1 MANVPDPVEVL
12 DFKLKQLCRF
22 RVTTKKYDVQDNS
35 SLLATSHLFGLVFVG
50 APDKLV
56 VIKVADL
63 VQIDHATSKKS
74 EISSFPSKEI
84 LLPSKPIFVA
94 LSCDNLTLM
103 VCLQMSGCPVGWM
116 YDVRGFARQ
125 AGEWSP
131 FQEVRL
137 SSTDGITVSDCA
149 WNPTV
154 PGLVAV
160 SLSNGS
166 LVAVEINN
174 TQFSINS
181 LPSNTQAQAISW
193 SPKGK
198 QLVVARPG
206 KLVQYKPDLKEA
218 KTIAF
223 SGSDVHM
230 TTPIACGLQ
239 WLSTSQFL
247 VTFID
252 QDDPNS
258 RPHLHI
264 VNVQKS
270 GATTFIDYD
279 DVCYGSPSGRPHKY
293 LTLSIPSWNV
303 LLASSANAIEIA
315 VLGQTGGGDAEHPEW
330 RQWTLEGEWRAELPL
345 DENTETNPMGMAID
359 TTSQTPI
366 SWDDNQTLPP
376 APILFVL
383 STHGLLCPFHI
394 INQKNATPVNQA
406 PQELSVI
413 GERPGRSG
421 IGLKPAPLAASTPLP
436 SAPKVAL
443 PRTNLGERFST
454 FAGAPSLTVPT
465 TAQSVSGPAVLDKVF
480 GNKPLQPSVPSATTA
495 KVASQPAPVVAPVK
509 AEATPVVSSTVKVAS
524 QTMAAEQPNI
534 QASVDAATAILRDEV
549 VKFVQD
555 LEEFKARS
563 STLKVTVASEEDKQ
577 RLLKL
582 TSDLSAFGVDL
593 VDTTKVQDEEVRGL
607 CTDLVEV
614 AALLEDA
621 RVRHARRKNPRYS
634 HLLKLRPL
642 DPGNRRK
649 MDDIERLHIHIEQ
662 QLVEASRCLDSISRE
677 RTRDNSRKV
686 EIPITQ
692 VIYEA
697 IRNNAKVISQLKSRV
712 ERIIAQSKEQQLKIA
727 GAAFEALRPKGAD
740 DSSKWESE
748 LAVLADSLLTSSI
761 KGEAGIHAPHP
772 VIPQV
777 SPDKQAMLRSVLAKR
792 PVARIRAVRPESVAE
807 SRLLSNLSGFMHKE
821 DKNASAS
828 DSVISQA
835 SSKSS
840 VSNARDATLS
850 SPVEI
855 KPQLPKLGPATI
867 GSNAVTPQAP
877 TRAPL
882 AKYAPQ
888 PAPEVEDVTPPSS
901 PVNLDQKAKDI
912 GTTLM
917 MSSFSLPSRITTTT
931 VAGEKPTSKLTDV
944 KPTVSLPTSLPPPY
958 EPKPTFASI
967 PTSLPSLSFGTPKQT
982 PQPSG
987 LGSTSLFGKSSFA
1000 SPFNAAP
1007 TPSTTPANAPP
1018 KATAESTSSFAAL
1031 STPAVPAT
1039 VQSQQT
1045 KSFST
1050 PSFGLAFPPVT
1061 STSAPSPAPLSA
1073 KPAEQV
1079 PSLKTSFSFN
1089 SLAAAVGAAPTPTST
1104 VVTTS
1109 TVQAAGAL
1117 PNFTFSSTPAT
1128 TTTASPTIAT
1138 TTTAPLS
1145 FATPQS
1151 SSSIS
1156 TSSSDGLTSA
1166 VKPTAAPTN
1175 FSFNLAKVPS
1185 SSNVTAPAAAPF
1197 TFNLSGAGLATTS
1210 ATPIAFSAPSS
1221 TAVAG
1226 SLFSLTPT
1234 TKTPTAFG
1242 VVSTVAPATTPSSSL
1257 FGQTPA
1263 VSATAIS
1270 APVVSSLFGQSAT
1283 PTAAPNTSATGVTPL
1298 FGQGQP
1304 ANSLAT
1310 GVPVTQP
1317 AFGLAVTTTSAT
1329 SSTPAPAVTTI
1340 FGQPTTT
1347 SQNTGTLFGQPS
1359 NPPAG
1364 LFSSSFGQGTFGQ
1377 STSTTSTTANAPLF
1391 GQSAFGKPA
1400 QALPQTSV
1408 APSVQSF
1415 GSPPVFGQSSGA
1427 ATGMSAGSVF
1437 GQGATATTTPIKP
1450 LFGASAF
1457 GQAPANAA
1465 ATASSPS
1472 QGFGANMFGNMG
1484 LGGTPSAANANRN
1497 AFGGGTVFGSAAPS
1511 GQGAFGT
1518 PAGSSSFGAQAA
1530 TPSAAPSFGSPS
1542 QPSFG
1547 GFGQTQTQPAF
1558 GGAATFGGSPLFGS
1572 KPTFGGGPTF
1582 GSPVSSIAAPK
1593 QEAGFGAFAA
1603 SNNVPTFGVLAS
1615 SGPTFEA
1622 LASSSNTQP
1631 AFGGAAFPSTNPPSF
1646 GGGSSFSSWR

>member
-1 MANVPDPVEVL
+1 MASAPDPAEVL
-12 DFKLKQLCRF
+12 DFKMKQLCRF

-35 SLLATSHLFGLVFVG
+35 SLIATSHLYGLVFVG
-50 APDKLV
+50 TPDKLV

-63 VQIDHATSKKS
+63 VQIDHASSKKS

-94 LSCDNLTLM
+94 LSCDNLSLM

-125 AGEWSP
+125 TGEWNP
-131 FQEVRL
+131 FQEIRL

-149 WNPTV
+149 WNPTI

-160 SLSNGS
+160 SLSDGS

-174 TQFSINS
+174 TQFSIIS

-218 KTIAF
+218 KTTAF

-230 TTPIACGLQ
+230 NTPVACGLQ

-293 LTLSIPSWNV
+293 LTQSIPSWNV

-315 VLGQTGGGDAEHPEW
+315 VLGQTGGGDADHPEW

-394 INQKNATPVNQA
+394 INQKNPTPVNQV
-406 PQELSVI
+406 PQQLSVT
-413 GERPGRSG
+413 GERPARSG
-421 IGLKPAPLAASTPLP
+421 IGLKTAPLAASTPLP
-436 SAPKVAL
+436 SAPKVGI
-443 PRTNLGERFST
+443 PRTNLGERFAT
-454 FAGAPSLTVPT
+454 FAEPPSLTVPT
-465 TAQSVSGPAVLDKVF
+465 TTHSVSGPAVLDKVF
-480 GNKPLQPSVPSATTA
+480 GNKPLQPSVPSATA
-495 KVASQPAPVVAPVK
+495 DNGAFLPAPVAPVK
-509 AEATPVVSSTVKVAS
+509 AEATPVVPSAVKLAS
-524 QTMAAEQPNI
+524 QTVATEQPNV

-555 LEEFKARS
+555 LEEFKTRS
-563 STLKVTVASEEDKQ
+563 SSLKVTVASEEDKQ

-582 TSDLSAFGVDL
+582 TSDLSGFGVDL
-593 VDTTKVQDEEVRGL
+593 VDTTKMQDEEVRGL

-621 RVRHARRKNPRYS
+621 RVRHARRKNSRYS

-677 RTRDNSRKV
+677 RTRDSNRKV

-727 GAAFEALRPKGAD
+727 GAAFEVLRPKGAD
-740 DSSKWESE
+740 DSCKWESE

-761 KGEAGIHAPHP
+761 KSETGIHAPHP

-777 SPDKQAMLRSVLAKR
+777 SPEKQAMLRSVLAHR

-821 DKNASAS
+821 DKSAS
-828 DSVISQA
+828 TAASNSIISQA
-835 SSKSS
+835 SSKNS
-840 VSNARDATLS
+840 VLNARDTSLS

-855 KPQLPKLGPATI
+855 KPQLPKLGSANI
-867 GSNAVTPQAP
+867 GGNAVTPVAL

-882 AKYAPQ
+882 AKFVPQ
-888 PAPEVEDVTPPSS
+888 PTPEVEDVTPPSS

-912 GTTLM
+912 GSALM

-931 VAGEKPTSKLTDV
+931 VADDKPTSKLADV

-958 EPKPTFASI
+958 EPKPTFATM
-967 PTSLPSLSFGTPKQT
+967 PTSIPSLSFGTPKQT
-982 PQPSG
+982 PQQSG
-987 LGSTSLFGKSSFA
+987 LGSTSLSGKSSFA
-1000 SPFNAAP
+1000 SAFSAAS
-1007 TPSTTPANAPP
+1007 TPSTTPATAPS
-1018 KATAESTSSFAAL
+1018 KVTAESTSLFAAL
-1031 STPAVPAT
+1031 GTPAVPTT
-1039 VQSQQT
+1039 VQSQPT
-1045 KSFST
+1045 KSLST

-1061 STSAPSPAPLSA
+1061 PTSAPSPVPT

-1079 PSLKTSFSFN
+1079 PALKTSFSFN
-1089 SLAAAVGAAPTPTST
+1089 SLATAVAAPTPT

-1109 TVQAAGAL
+1109 TVPAAGAL
-1117 PNFTFSSTPAT
+1117 PNFTFASSTLAT

-1145 FATPQS
+1145 FVTPQS

-1156 TSSSDGLTSA
+1156 TSSSDGFATT

-1185 SSNVTAPAAAPF
+1185 SSSVTAPAAAPF
-1197 TFNLSGAGLATTS
+1197 TFNPSGAGLATTG
-1210 ATPIAFSAPSS
+1210 ATPTIFSTPSS

-1226 SLFSLTPT
+1226 SLFSLTST

-1242 VVSTVAPATTPSSSL
+1242 VVSTVAPATTPTSSL

-1263 VSATAIS
+1263 VSAAATS
-1270 APVVSSLFGQSAT
+1270 APAISSLFGQSST
-1283 PTAAPNTSATGVTPL
+1283 STVAPSTSTTGVTPL

-1304 ANSLAT
+1304 ASSLAT
-1310 GVPVTQP
+1310 GATVTQP
-1317 AFGLAVTTTSAT
+1317 AFGLTTANAAA
-1329 SSTPAPAVTTI
+1329 TPAPAVTTI

-1347 SQNTGTLFGQPS
+1347 SQNTGSLFGQPS

-1364 LFSSSFGQGTFGQ
+1364 LFSSPFGQGSFGQ
-1377 STSTTSTTANAPLF
+1377 STSTTSSTVNTPLF
-1391 GQSAFGKPA
+1391 GQSTFGKP
-1400 QALPQTSV
+1400 ALPQTSV
-1408 APSVQSF
+1408 APSVSSF
-1415 GSPPVFGQSSGA
+1415 GSPPVFGQTSGA
-1427 ATGMSAGSVF
+1427 ATGLSAGSVF
-1437 GQGATATTTPIKP
+1437 GQGTTATTTPIKP
-1450 LFGASAF
+1450 LFGGSAF
-1457 GQAPANAA
+1457 GQTPTNAA
-1465 ATASSPS
+1465 ANASSPS

-1484 LGGTPSAANANRN
+1484 LGGTPNAANANRN
-1497 AFGGGTVFGSAAPS
+1497 AFGGGTVFGSATPS
-1511 GQGAFGT
+1511 GQGTFGST
-1518 PAGSSSFGAQAA
+1518 AGSSSFGAQTA

-1547 GFGQTQTQPAF
+1547 GFSQTQPAF

-1582 GSPVSSIAAPK
+1582 GSPVSSLAAPK

-1615 SGPTFEA
+1615 SGPSFEA
-1622 LASSSNTQP
+1622 LASSSNSQP